1 MHKDDFTK
9 SILLGLGLG
18 AGIGLG
24 AVMADMIAK
33 AMKGGAQMTCPACAV
48 LIPIESK
55 FCSNC
60 GVQIEVAVCPKCGV
74 RLPAGSR
81 FCSQCGTKIE

>member
-1 MHKDDFTK
+1 
-9 SILLGLGLG
+9 
-18 AGIGLG
+18 
-24 AVMADMIAK
+24 
-33 AMKGGAQMTCPACAV
+33 MTCPACAV